1 MAVPFKGI
9 KIPHSKASTLIKEP
23 PVDLNSASQEQLQQ
37 WQTQLQQ
44 EFENFKTQGLQLDI
58 TRGKPS
64 SSQLDLSNML
74 DGILDGDYNSSNGTD
89 VRNYGG
95 LDGLDEMKS
104 LGAQILSVPQDMIL
118 IGGNSSLTLMFQ
130 AVMQAY
136 FFGYA
141 GPESAWQKQD
151 KVKFICPVPGY
162 DRHFS
167 ICEHFGIEMLT
178 VEMGESGPDMDQVE
192 AMVKADPSIKG
203 MWCVPKYSNPTG
215 TVYSHKTIERIA
227 KLGLIAGEGFRVF
240 WDNAY
245 VLHDLSADAPALTAI
260 AKLCEQHD
268 TLDSVLQ
275 FASTSKVSFAG
286 AGVAFMAAS
295 LKNLAAFKETL
306 SVASIGPDKV
316 NQLRHA
322 KLFPD
327 MSALKAHMVKHADL
341 LRPRF
346 EVVLK
351 RLEDAFADNDLGQ
364 WQSAAGG
371 YFVSFDTRPGL
382 AKRVVEL
389 AAEAGVK
396 LTPAGATYPYGKDPQ
411 NSNIRIAPS
420 VPEVEEVDLAMQVF
434 VCAVKLASV
443 EQAATQLS

>member
-1 MAVPFKGI
+1 M
-9 KIPHSKASTLIKEP
+9 
-23 PVDLNSASQEQLQQ
+23 DLNQASQEQLQQ
-37 WQTQLQQ
+37 WQAQLQQ
-44 EFENFKTQGLQLDI
+44 DFENFKAQGLQLDI

-64 SSQLDLSNML
+64 SAQLDLSNNL
-74 DGILDGDYNSSNGTD
+74 DGILDGNYTSSNGTD

-95 LDGLDEMKS
+95 LDGIAEMKS
-104 LGAQILSVPQDMIL
+104 LGAEILSVPQDMIL
-118 IGGNSSLTLMFQ
+118 VGGNSSLTLMFQ
-130 AVMQAY
+130 AMLQAY
-136 FFGYA
+136 SFGYA
-141 GPESAWQKQD
+141 GPDSAWQKQE

-162 DRHFS
+162 DRHFT

-178 VEMGESGPDMDQVE
+178 VAMDENGPDMDQVE
-192 AMVKADPSIKG
+192 AMVTADPSIKG

-215 TVYSHKTIERIA
+215 TVYSSETIERIA
-227 KLGLIAGEGFRVF
+227 KLGNIAGEGFRVF

-245 VLHDLSADAPALTAI
+245 VLHDLNADAAALPAI
-260 AKLCEQHD
+260 ADFCQQHG
-268 TLDSVLQ
+268 TEDSVLQ

-295 LKNLAAFKETL
+295 PANLAAFKATL

-327 MSALKAHMVKHADL
+327 MASLKAHMVKHADL

-346 EVVLK
+346 DVVLS
-351 RLEDAFADNDLGQ
+351 RLEEAFGDNDLGQ

-396 LTPAGATYPYGKDPQ
+396 LTPAGATYPYGNDPQ

-420 VPEVEEVDLAMQVF
+420 VPKVDEVDLAMQVF

-443 EQAATQLS
+443 EQALAA